1 MDFISPPCS
10 RTHAFCKTYEN
21 CQKVGFIS
29 KHREFLD
36 NLLSTLET
44 YPGGDVHHAIH
55 DL

>member
-1 MDFISPPCS
+1 ML
-10 RTHAFCKTYEN
+10 RTHAFYKTYEN

-29 KHREFLD
+29 NHREFLD

-44 YPGGDVHHAIH
+44 YPGGDVYHAIH